1 MINIQR
7 SEANLDQENMSELFN
22 KFGKMMENGEIPDNI
37 KNLLNNSG
45 NFNSDS
51 QNSSTHNDANV
62 ASDSQNSSNSNDS
75 FNLDFETILKLQKIM
90 SSMKNQKNDPRTNL
104 LLSLKPYL
112 KESRQ
117 QKVEQYINIF
127 KMTKVLDL
135 LNNSGGENKK

>member
-1 MINIQR
+1 M
-7 SEANLDQENMSELFN
+7 EQENLSELFN

-45 NFNSDS
+45 NFNTDS
-51 QNSSTHNDANV
+51 QSSSENNNENV
-62 ASDSQNSSNSNDS
+62 ASDSQNSSNSNSS

-90 SSMKNQKNDPRTNL
+90 NSMNNQKSDPRTNL

>member
-1 MINIQR
+1 M
-7 SEANLDQENMSELFN
+7 EQENFSELFN

-45 NFNSDS
+45 NFNTDS
-51 QNSSTHNDANV
+51 QSSFENNNEND
-62 ASDSQNSSNSNDS
+62 ASDSQTSSNNSNS

-90 SSMKNQKNDPRTNL
+90 NSMNNQKSDPRTNL

-127 KMTKVLDL
+127 KMTKILDL

>member
-1 MINIQR
+1 
-7 SEANLDQENMSELFN
+7 MSELFN

-75 FNLDFETILKLQKIM
+75 FNLDFETILRLQKIM
-90 SSMKNQKNDPRTNL
+90 SSMNNQKNDPRTNL

>member
-1 MINIQR
+1 
-7 SEANLDQENMSELFN
+7 MSELFN

-75 FNLDFETILKLQKIM
+75 FNLDFETILRLQKIM